1 MKEKGEVVTGERDES
16 WLRERYAAIPP
27 ENRSKYSF
35 ISMKLKRFRTFNR
48 LNGRA
53 AGDALVEQV
62 YRVLTDWVG
71 PEGYA
76 AQISK
81 GYYNLLLPFPRD
93 YDELFRSI
101 IELNRQIRDM
111 DDPRFHGKVFSGF
124 GVYQLTDEPVDFYTA
139 QYNADIC
146 RTECPERTFRNSHF
160 EVYGL
165 TWQDAELRY
174 DDLMEII
181 NPALDRGDIKLYLQ
195 PKVDLRTGEIAGA
208 EALMRWIDPQRG
220 MIPVP
225 DFLPMLEENGLIDN
239 VDLHIFGQVCACINR
254 WIAEYGRRIP
264 VSVNLSANMFNY
276 RYFFPEYQRVYEK
289 YDTPRDLIEFELLE
303 SIVLNKVDRVR
314 DVVGELTGFGFS
326 CALDDFGSGF
336 SSYSVLT
343 EQGISTLKID
353 RSLFRDRDNGRERT
367 IVRHI
372 VQTARELGMH
382 TVAEGVEGWDYVDYL
397 REIGCDSIQGFVFYR
412 PMPVEEFEARFVRGH
427 EKISFEDREGA
438 LCSTKSPKASPCL
451 TETGI

>member
-1 MKEKGEVVTGERDES
+1 M
-16 WLRERYAAIPP
+16 Y
-27 ENRSKYSF
+27 
-35 ISMKLKRFRTFNR
+35 KRQ
-48 LNGRA
+48 
-53 AGDALVEQV
+53 EQ
-62 YRVLTDWVG
+62 
-71 PEGYA
+71 
-76 AQISK
+76 
-81 GYYNLLLPFPRD
+81 
-93 YDELFRSI
+93 
-101 IELNRQIRDM
+101 
-111 DDPRFHGKVFSGF
+111 
-124 GVYQLTDEPVDFYTA
+124 
-139 QYNADIC
+139 
-146 RTECPERTFRNSHF
+146 
-160 EVYGL
+160 
-165 TWQDAELRY
+165 
-174 DDLMEII
+174 
-181 NPALDRGDIKLYLQ
+181 
-195 PKVDLRTGEIAGA
+195 
-208 EALMRWIDPQRG
+208 
-220 MIPVP
+220 
-225 DFLPMLEENGLIDN
+225 
-239 VDLHIFGQVCACINR
+239 
-254 WIAEYGRRIP
+254 
-264 VSVNLSANMFNY
+264 
-276 RYFFPEYQRVYEK
+276 

-314 DVVGELTGFGFS
+314 DVVGELTSFGFS

-397 REIGCDSIQGFVFYR
+397 REIGCGSIQGFVFYR